1 MEKKVVLLT
10 GASRGIGSGILDA
23 LLKME
28 NYVVIATATS
38 AKGLESIDRKIQ
50 DVGAEGMAIK
60 WQADDRDGTDQMLDK
75 IKEAYRTYPDILIN
89 NAGITRDNLMLRI
102 KDEQWDD
109 VIETNLTA
117 VFRLSRKCIQS
128 MLRKRWGRVINM
140 SSVVGAIGN
149 PGQSNYAAAK
159 AGLIGMS
166 KALAAE
172 VANRNIT
179 VNCICPGYIETD
191 MLDFLTEAQKEEM
204 LEKIPMKRLGKISEI
219 AGAVCYLLSEES
231 AYMTGSCLHLNGGL
245 VML

>member
-10 GASRGIGSGILDA
+10 GGSRGIGSGILTA
-23 LLKME
+23 LLKKE
-28 NYVVIATATS
+28 DYIVVATATS
-38 AKGLESIDRKIQ
+38 VDGLKLIDQKIK
-50 DVGAEGMAIK
+50 DAGREGMAMQ
-60 WQADDRDGTDQMLDK
+60 WRADDREGTNQLLDK
-75 IKEAYRTYPDILIN
+75 IKENYQTYPDILIN
-89 NAGITRDNLMLRI
+89 NAGITKDNLILRI

-128 MLRKRWGRVINM
+128 MLRKRWGRIVNM
-140 SSVVGAIGN
+140 SSVVGVIGN

-191 MLDFLTEAQKEEM
+191 MLDFLTEEQKAQM

>member
-50 DVGAEGMAIK
+50 DAAAEGMAIK